1 MRRALV
7 VGMAT
12 LTVVAALGC
21 GPRVMV
27 PPRIDLTE
35 HEVLGIIEFAT
46 SEEGELGAYATRRFV
61 EASRRDQGMVRIAE
75 LGPEVEV
82 LEDVG
87 HDRLD
92 PAAFKDIGERYAVTT
107 IFTGDLEVSDV
118 RPDFTI
124 TPGFDFVSVS
134 AEVDVTLDV
143 RMVETA
149 TGASI
154 WSSSASATES
164 VGHVSLFGDDISFDA
179 EDPDKA
185 YGKLVEALV
194 EEVTRDFRVSWKR
207 N

>member
-1 MRRALV
+1 MKRALILV
-7 VGMAT
+7 FAA
-12 LTVVAALGC
+12 LAAVVALTC

-27 PPRIDLTE
+27 PPRIDLVE
-35 HEVLGIIEFAT
+35 YEMLGIIEFSA
-46 SEEGELGAYATRRFV
+46 SEEGELGVYATRRFL
-61 EASRRDQGMVRIAE
+61 EACRRDQGMVRIVE

-82 LEDVG
+82 LGEID

-92 PAAFKDIGERYAVTT
+92 PTALRAIGEEYAVTT

-134 AEVDVTLDV
+134 AEVDATLDV
-143 RMVETA
+143 RMIETS

-154 WSSSASATES
+154 WSNSASTTAS
-164 VGHVSLFGDDISFDA
+164 VGHVSLFGDNISFDA

-207 N
+207 K